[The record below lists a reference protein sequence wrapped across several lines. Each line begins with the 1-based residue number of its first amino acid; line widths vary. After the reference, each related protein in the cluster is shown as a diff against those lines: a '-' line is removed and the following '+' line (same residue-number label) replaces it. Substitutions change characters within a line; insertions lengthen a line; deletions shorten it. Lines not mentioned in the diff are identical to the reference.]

1 MRLYLFRQW
10 YDLIRKIRPVS
21 YGYSFENL
29 LALLHDHAPAKVDA
43 VARHHRRVDHGHL
56 SVGLKIHCLGDG
68 SQFSALVTGL
78 GGSEKILD
86 INRYKQFRASLCLVL
101 PPVGSARSA
110 ILLVECIEHFIGSAL
125 LSNPEIQIQVCSP
138 GRLDARRS
146 ALLAIG
152 FYLGSDTLRRYTLGD
167 LATSFAE
174 DYHYPRRRRLVL
186 YDAEGDFD
194 RNFDWWKESGE
205 DRLVESRLPFKS
217 GRSDLL
223 TGSSS
228 RLDIENINLLATLL
242 VHAQYQG
249 YWKQLGMQFREEMET
264 LLEQHLL
271 NGLVDAP
278 WVRTDDPESDDDDR
292 FFAALQELVA
302 YAFEESVRIKKK
314 ARFFSNWHEIPARSS
329 RGILQEVQSL
339 LQKYRSEL
347 VRQSHLLDQGGRA

>member
-1 MRLYLFRQW
+1 MPTGGEGPR
-10 YDLIRKIRPVS
+10 
-21 YGYSFENL
+21 EETT
-29 LALLHDHAPAKVDA
+29 
-43 VARHHRRVDHGHL
+43 
-56 SVGLKIHCLGDG
+56 
-68 SQFSALVTGL
+68 LVEGL
-78 GGSEKILD
+78 GGAQKILD
-86 INRYKQFRASLCLVL
+86 VNYYKHCHASLCLVL

-110 ILLVECIEHFIGSAL
+110 ILLLECIEHFIGSAL
-125 LSNPEIQIQVCSP
+125 FSNPEIQIQVCSP

-174 DYHYPRRRRLVL
+174 HQRYPRGKRLVL

-194 RNFDWWKESGE
+194 RNFDWWKESGKH
-205 DRLVESRLPFKS
+205 RVVEPQLPFEN

-223 TGSSS
+223 TGSGS
-228 RLDIENINLLATLL
+228 RLDIQNINLLATLL

-249 YWKQLGMQFREEMET
+249 YWNQLGMQFQEEMEA
-264 LLEQHLL
+264 LLERHVL

-278 WVRTDDPESDDDDR
+278 WVWTDDPESDDDE

-314 ARFFSNWHEIPARSS
+314 GRLFPSWHEILVRSS
-329 RGILQEVQSL
+329 RGILQEVQFL

-347 VRQSHLLDQGGRA
+347 VRQSRLLDQGGCA